1 MAKIFS
7 IRTFWAVA
15 HGLLFGSLSSSLE
28 QCLHQMLAHGLLF
41 RRKLPKS
48 SPWASVGPGLWSE
61 SPVTLILDI
70 QLSLIYTFTKT
81 DKILESCWL
90 YMRDGGMCVRV
101 CVCVRLCVCVWG
113 CVCVRVC
120 VSVCVRVCVCV
131 CVCVR
136 ACEGVCVCASVCVCV
151 CVRACVRVCVC
162 VFGEEE
168 DMHGTHRLPYTLDCI
183 MIGL

>member
-101 CVCVRLCVCVWG
+101 CVCVPASVCVCEGVCVCVCVWG
-113 CVCVRVC
+113 CVWGCVCVCVCERVRVC
-120 VSVCVRVCVCV
+120 VRACVCV
-131 CVCVR
+131 CVCVH
-136 ACEGVCVCASVCVCV
+136 ACVCV
-151 CVRACVRVCVC
+151 CVFLGRRRRCMAHI
-162 VFGEEE
+162 GY
-168 DMHGTHRLPYTLDCI
+168 HTHLI
-183 MIGL
+183 A